1 MLSLHHKINVSYL
14 KGSKKQQCMN
24 EELKKKRD
32 EVLRR
37 FLAARDRKKEY
48 LVEMEERMRRNY
60 KLRTGM
66 DATNF
71 SAL

>member
-1 MLSLHHKINVSYL
+1 MLSLHHKKKVSYL

>member
-1 MLSLHHKINVSYL
+1 MYPIL
-14 KGSKKQQCMN
+14 KGSKKQQSMN